1 MKTQIKK
8 WGNSLA
14 IRLPKK
20 FTDQLH
26 VTNGTI
32 VNLNIQNNKIV
43 MAPNKSPLDLLLD
56 HINNNNCHQE
66 LLEDQVSQGKESW

>member
-1 MKTQIKK
+1 MQAQIKK

-32 VNLNIQNNKIV
+32 VNLNIQNNKII

-56 HINNNNCHQE
+56 HINDDNCHKE
-66 LLEDQVSQGKESW
+66 LFEDQISQGKESW